1 MFDALRARQPGAPLW
16 RILWW
21 HVLHYLCFVSIV
33 TLYRYR
39 AWGVTRIPASG
50 PLLIISNHQSY
61 LDPALIGLASHK
73 RQFHAMARSTLF
85 RNRFFAWLIRSLNAV
100 PVERGESDL
109 AAMRRCID
117 VLAQGHALLVFP
129 EGTRTLDGATRKFA
143 TGTMLLIKRARPT
156 VLPVAIDGAFDA
168 WPKGWPAPKLH
179 GRIGVMFGEP
189 IEADRL
195 IEMGAPA
202 ALAHLR
208 DTIEAMRLDIALRR
222 RKN

>member
-21 HVLHYLCFVSIV
+21 HVPHYFCFVFIV

-39 AWGVTRIPASG
+39 AWGVNRIPSSG
-50 PLLIISNHQSY
+50 PLLIVSNHQSF
-61 LDPALIGLASHK
+61 LDPALIGLSSHK

-85 RNRFFAWLIRSLNAV
+85 RNPVFAWLIRSLNAV
-100 PVERGESDL
+100 PVERGESDI

-117 VLAQGHALLVFP
+117 ALSRGNALLVFP
-129 EGTRTLDGATRKFA
+129 EGTRTLDGTTRRFA

-156 VLPVAIDGAFDA
+156 VLPVAIEGAFEA
-168 WPKGWPAPKLH
+168 WPKGRAAPKLC

-195 IEMGAPA
+195 IDMGAPA
-202 ALAHLR
+202 ALEHLR
-208 DTIEAMRLDIALRR
+208 DTIETMRLDIARR
-222 RKN
+222 SRKI